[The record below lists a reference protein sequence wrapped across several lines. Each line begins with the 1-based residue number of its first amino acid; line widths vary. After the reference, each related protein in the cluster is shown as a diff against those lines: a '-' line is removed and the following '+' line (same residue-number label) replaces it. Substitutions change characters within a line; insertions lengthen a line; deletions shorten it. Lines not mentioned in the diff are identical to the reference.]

1 VVVLATISTLVLL
14 WVARQMER
22 DELYRTAQKV
32 DKPQG

>member
-1 VVVLATISTLVLL
+1 LL